1 MLPRKSLLV
10 ILLISI
16 LVFVFSSISLSAD
29 QVLQKVKVG
38 ITPYAFA
45 MMFPVIH
52 KTGIDNEIGIDFE
65 LVDFPSSANTF
76 QILIRGDVD
85 ILNEDMSVHIAK
97 LKNAPEVRTFGTN
110 NLFKG
115 FILIGRKGVDK
126 SYEEILAEKGSPEE
140 SKKYILNSLKG
151 RKFVAAPF
159 FAGVISDALQ
169 QVGLKLEDIE
179 YIKFSDDQKAASAFI
194 SGVGDF
200 YLGSL
205 PQEIKMLSMPDKFI
219 NMGGNTEIMGP
230 ASLFYG
236 GILAKDAYINDNY
249 ETVLRI
255 MAAFYRGAKYLQDA
269 VNNNDVNNIFIQ
281 LMKEEL
287 NNRTAGSM
295 NNEDM
300 FDTEKKYEEIFTYER
315 AWEVSLNPESKL
327 YWKITG
333 DYQMGVEIGLGNLDQ
348 EYDLTQYFIW
358 EKVYADLSQRK
369 DLMDFINK
377 PLTPLAKIK

>member
-1 MLPRKSLLV
+1 MFLRRLLS
-10 ILLISI
+10 SI
-16 LVFVFSSISLSAD
+16 LVFSLVLFILSAMAWGEE
-29 QVLQKVKVG
+29 QTLKKVRVG
-38 ITPYAFA
+38 ITPYAFS

-52 KTGIDNEIGIDFE
+52 ETGIDHEVGVDFD

-85 ILNEDMSVHIAK
+85 MLNEDMSVHIAK
-97 LKNAPEVRTFGTN
+97 LKNSPEVRTFGTN

-115 FILIGRKGVDK
+115 FILIGRKGSDK
-126 SYEEILAEKGSPEE
+126 SYEEVLADKGNPDEA
-140 SKKYILNSLKG
+140 KKFILNSLKG

-179 YIKFSDDQKAASAFI
+179 YVQFADDQKAASAFI

-236 GILAKDAYINDNY
+236 GILTTEKYLKENND
-249 ETVLRI
+249 VILRV

-269 VNNNDVNNIFIQ
+269 VKNNDVHNIYIQ

-287 NNRTAGSM
+287 NKRTAGTM
-295 NNEDM
+295 PDEDM
-300 FDTEKKYEEIFTYER
+300 FNTEKKYEEIFTYER
-315 AWEVSLNPESKL
+315 AWEVSLNPQSKL

-333 DYQMGVEIGLGNLDQ
+333 DYQMKVEVGLGHLDQ
-348 EYDLTQYFIW
+348 EYDLTHYFLW
-358 EKVYADLSQRK
+358 EKTYADLTQRK
-369 DLMDFINK
+369 DLMDFINQ
-377 PLTPLAKIK
+377 PLTPLSRKK